1 MTISF
6 QQYCVFIW
14 LVVQLLE
21 YLIILFDYFKNYLKM
36 EHLKMLNLMITKQR
50 WKCFDLLKV
59 TDLYFRYSLTLRQ
72 FLCINLDKK

>member
-6 QQYCVFIW
+6 QQCCVFIW

-21 YLIILFDYFKNYLKM
+21 YLIILFGYFKNYLKM
-36 EHLKMLNLMITKQR
+36 EHLKMVNLMITKQR

-59 TDLYFRYSLTLRQ
+59 TYLYFRYSLTLRQ